1 VDGHEIREKK
11 LLLLLLL
18 PIVVVVAIS
27 RQMGFYHPSKLC
39 NID

>member
-11 LLLLLLL
+11 LLLLL